1 MIYKSVLVLIITSCL
16 RSEFYYSPGI
26 QIGFTSERTLF
37 FSTQLT
43 IGVGISDLIRNEPSF
58 LMELI
63 YPGMTIGARLYSKT
77 KFKRLY
83 FYNDLQIAIIGIAGY
98 GSGYL
103 YGNRG
108 KKYKKSKMWIGIPF
122 IPFSYD
128 KVDFLEDGKSQ
139 LGERLISGYG
149 IFGLA
154 TIPFGGWPSW
164 Y

>member
-16 RSEFYYSPGI
+16 RSEFYYSPGV
-26 QIGFTSERTLF
+26 QIGFTGDRRLF

-43 IGVGISDLIRNEPSF
+43 IGAGISDLIGNESNY
-58 LMELI
+58 LIELI
-63 YPGMTIGARLYSKT
+63 YPGITLGARLYTKT
-77 KFKRLY
+77 KIKRLY
-83 FYNDLQIAIIGIAGY
+83 FYNDLQIAIIGVAGY

-103 YGNRG
+103 YGNKG

-128 KVDFLEDGKSQ
+128 KVDFLENEESPLEGK
-139 LGERLISGYG
+139 LISGYG
-149 IFGLA
+149 IFALA
-154 TIPFGGWPSW
+154 TMPFGGWPSW